1 LGSHLCRAL
10 YHAGYEVVCLDNL
23 STGRRENLADLIDK
37 KGFTFIHYDLAE
49 ERPVTEEK
57 FVAEGNFARAGIE
70 AVESLPPLN
79 SKGQTPVLAKLV
91 GTVNYVLHL
100 ASPAS
105 PIDYAARPVDTLLT
119 NSLGTYHLLEIA
131 RRLNARFLLASTSE
145 VYGSPQ
151 VHPQPENYWGHVNP
165 VGWRSCYDE
174 GKRFAESLAMTY
186 FRQGLDVRVV
196 RIFNTYGPGM
206 KSGDGRVIPNFIE
219 QARAGQPLT
228 IYGDGRQTRS
238 FCYVSDLIAGLLLAT
253 FTPGLAGK
261 VFNLGNPEEVTVL
274 ELAHL
279 IKRLT
284 NSPSAIVFLPPLTDD
299 PPRRCPDIT
308 QAQKWLGW
316 RPTVSLEEGLR
327 RMLLTRSALIQ
338 GGL

>member
-1 LGSHLCRAL
+1 MAERVLVAGGAGFLGSHLCRAL
-10 YHAGYEVVCLDNL
+10 YHEGYEVVCLDNL
-23 STGRRENLADLIDK
+23 STGRRENLVDLIDK
-37 KGFTFIHYDLAE
+37 QGFTFIHYDLTQERLAGTGDE
-49 ERPVTEEK
+49 E
-57 FVAEGNFARAGIE
+57 
-70 AVESLPPLN
+70 
-79 SKGQTPVLAKLV
+79 KGQTPALAKLI
-91 GTVNYVLHL
+91 GTVNYILHL

-105 PIDYAARPVDTLLT
+105 PVDYAARPVDTLLT
-119 NSLGTYHLLEIA
+119 NSLGTYHLLEVA

-151 VHPQPENYWGHVNP
+151 VHPQPEDYWGYVNP

-174 GKRFAESLAMTY
+174 GKRFAEALAMTY

-238 FCYVSDLIAGLLLAT
+238 FCYISDLIAGLFLAT

-274 ELAHL
+274 ELAQL

-284 NSPSAIVFLPPLTDD
+284 NSPSAIVFLPPLADD

-327 RMLLTRSALIQ
+327 RMLLTRSAVIQ